1 MSLTGPKINSSWP
14 RVVVKPIDLI
24 KQMKLK
30 VGKECWETREILP
43 TYICKNQL
51 KLPKVSHQ
59 VCWFWPLSDPGRK
72 LVCLNFISIISFG
85 QLPRKVFPES
95 SFPRFL
101 HKKIIFFQVRSW
113 SASLLCKRRPIYLLI
128 ETQAT

>member
-14 RVVVKPIDLI
+14 RVLVKPIDPI

-43 TYICKNQL
+43 TYIFKNQL
-51 KLPKVSHQ
+51 KLPKISHQ
-59 VCWFWPLSDPGRK
+59 VCWFWPLLDPGRK

-85 QLPRKVFPES
+85 QLPRKVFPEKVHS
-95 SFPRFL
+95 RDFFPQKLSFPKL
-101 HKKIIFFQVRSW
+101 EVG
-113 SASLLCKRRPIYLLI
+113 RPAFCANVGLFSF
-128 ETQAT
+128 